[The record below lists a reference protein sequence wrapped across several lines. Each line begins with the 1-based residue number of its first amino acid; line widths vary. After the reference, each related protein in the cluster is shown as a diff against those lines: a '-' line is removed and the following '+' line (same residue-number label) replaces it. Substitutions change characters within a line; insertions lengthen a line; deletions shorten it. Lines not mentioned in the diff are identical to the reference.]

1 MSLSLGVVTVEEP
14 ELYSGSL
21 IAELASSA
29 KAQAKRVQG
38 NALFVERRRPDNTMQ
53 QGCYNRST
61 MLQ

>member
-1 MSLSLGVVTVEEP
+1 VSLSLGVVTVEEP

-38 NALFVERRRPDNTMQ
+38 NALFVERRRPDSAVR
-53 QGCYNRST
+53 QGSYSRNT